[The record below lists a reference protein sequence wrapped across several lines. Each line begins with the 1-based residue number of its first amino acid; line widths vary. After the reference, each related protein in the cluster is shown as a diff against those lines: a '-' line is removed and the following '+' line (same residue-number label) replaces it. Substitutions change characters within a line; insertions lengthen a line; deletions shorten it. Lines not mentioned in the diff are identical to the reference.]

1 MVLVKHVGS
10 ACFHLGLQDAEPE
23 LLSLDCFQSFA
34 SRLHLDV
41 HLLKLFT
48 PHVNEPLAGLRVKGL
63 VGAEQRPVCVVLD
76 PLHEQVRHPETVE
89 QVASTLLLLTMVLPQ
104 FEEVEDV
111 TMPRLHVH
119 REGALTLAATLVDVA
134 RRLVE
139 VPKQRHKAVAVAV
152 RAPNVGALC
161 ADVGHG
167 HPNATSAFRD
177 ERALLEGVVDS
188 LDAVVLHREQET
200 RGHLRLRRACIE
212 ESRGGMREVAA
223 RHEIVRLDGCRDVA
237 NVNSACNP
245 HQHMLRPFNDLAMHA
260 QQV

>member
-152 RAPNVGALC
+152 RTTNVGPLC
-161 ADVGHG
+161 ADVGQG
-167 HPNATSAFRD
+167 HPDPASALRD
-177 ERALLEGVVDS
+177 ECTLLQGVVDS

-212 ESRGGMREVAA
+212 ECGGCVSEIPA
-223 RHEIVRLDGCRDVA
+223 RHEVVRLNGCRDIA
-237 NVNSACNP
+237 KMNGAGNSK
-245 HQHMLRPFNDLAMHA
+245 QHMLRPFSDLAMHT
-260 QQV
+260 Q